1 MTRAGTRR
9 RGRAKG
15 LPLWTLAAA
24 LVVIAMASFTGA
36 TRVGGEVAR
45 LERAERLSFLLEA
58 RAYEQAALDSRT
70 TSSGAPDDAA
80 ARRAAAVR
88 QELTAALAELAA
100 LLPGDS
106 AVTRVRAAAVDWQ
119 AALDTKLQ
127 LLASGDLVAANR
139 VDRAQVAPG
148 FERLTAALRT
158 TAADSSRAASA
169 AQGRSKAGSLAV
181 VAAATLLSLV
191 LLWRVERARS
201 RQRAVEARAQEDRGR
216 LVNKI
221 LTVAERQRSGMAAEL
236 HDGPIQGLTR
246 LGLSLERG
254 QLRLRRG
261 QLEEGRRL
269 LTDAQ
274 AALSGE
280 VQSLRRIMATLR
292 PPVLEER
299 GLVSALCDYVEMVR
313 QQAGI
318 SCTLAAKLPDRLP
331 EDHEIVLYRVAQE
344 ALTNVARHA
353 RASSARVELTETA
366 ETVVLEVHDDGV
378 GFDPAAEEQ
387 QGGLDH
393 FGLAGMRERVE
404 LVGGTWTMWS
414 RPGAGTV
421 LTASPSLPVII
432 LSAYEDPALKSE
444 ADAAN
449 AYAYLVKGCS
459 GGLVLDTIE
468 QAWASRSGRASPN

>member
-15 LPLWTLAAA
+15 PPLWTLAAA

-139 VDRAQVAPG
+139 VDRAQVVPG

-181 VAAATLLSLV
+181 VVAATLLSLV
-191 LLWRVERARS
+191 LLWRVERARA

-236 HDGPIQGLTR
+236 HDGPIQELTR

-299 GLVSALCDYVEMVR
+299 GLVSALCDYVEVVR

-318 SCTLAAKLPDRLP
+318 SCTLAARLPDRLP

-378 GFDPAAEEQ
+378 GFDPAAEQ
-387 QGGLDH
+387 HQGGLDH

-404 LVGGTWTMWS
+404 LAGGTWTVWS

-421 LTASPSLPVII
+421 LTASLPK
-432 LSAYEDPALKSE
+432 ALV
-444 ADAAN
+444 AA
-449 AYAYLVKGCS
+449 
-459 GGLVLDTIE
+459 
-468 QAWASRSGRASPN
+468 

>member
-15 LPLWTLAAA
+15 PSLWTLAAA
-24 LVVIAMASFTGA
+24 LVVIAMVSFTGA

-100 LLPGDS
+100 LRPGDS

-181 VAAATLLSLV
+181 VAVATLLSLV

-366 ETVVLEVHDDGV
+366 EAVVLEVHDDGV
-378 GFDPAAEEQ
+378 GFDPAAEQ
-387 QGGLDH
+387 RQGGLDH

-404 LVGGTWTMWS
+404 LAGGTWTMWS

-421 LTASPSLPVII
+421 LTASLPKV
-432 LSAYEDPALKSE
+432 LV
-444 ADAAN
+444 AA
-449 AYAYLVKGCS
+449 
-459 GGLVLDTIE
+459 
-468 QAWASRSGRASPN
+468 

>member
-1 MTRAGTRR
+1 VTRAGTRR

-15 LPLWTLAAA
+15 PPLWTLAAA

-158 TAADSSRAASA
+158 PAADSRRAASA

-181 VAAATLLSLV
+181 VAAAMLLSLV

-387 QGGLDH
+387 QGGLAH

-404 LVGGTWTMWS
+404 LAGGTWTMWS

-421 LTASPSLPVII
+421 LTASLPKV
-432 LSAYEDPALKSE
+432 LV
-444 ADAAN
+444 AA
-449 AYAYLVKGCS
+449 
-459 GGLVLDTIE
+459 
-468 QAWASRSGRASPN
+468 

>member
-15 LPLWTLAAA
+15 PPLWTLAAA

-254 QLRLRRG
+254 QLRLRHGPPAGRDQLHPGRQAARPAARGPRDRPVPGRPGGVDERG
-261 QLEEGRRL
+261 Q
-269 LTDAQ
+269 
-274 AALSGE
+274 
-280 VQSLRRIMATLR
+280 
-292 PPVLEER
+292 
-299 GLVSALCDYVEMVR
+299 
-313 QQAGI
+313 
-318 SCTLAAKLPDRLP
+318 
-331 EDHEIVLYRVAQE
+331 
-344 ALTNVARHA
+344 A
-353 RASSARVELTETA
+353 RA
-366 ETVVLEVHDDGV
+366 GV
-378 GFDPAAEEQ
+378 Q
-387 QGGLDH
+387 
-393 FGLAGMRERVE
+393 
-404 LVGGTWTMWS
+404 
-414 RPGAGTV
+414 RPGRADRDGRDSGAGGARRRGRV
-421 LTASPSLPVII
+421 RPGGRG
-432 LSAYEDPALKSE
+432 
-444 ADAAN
+444 AA
-449 AYAYLVKGCS
+449 
-459 GGLVLDTIE
+459 
-468 QAWASRSGRASPN
+468 GRP

>member
-1 MTRAGTRR
+1 M
-9 RGRAKG
+9 
-15 LPLWTLAAA
+15 
-24 LVVIAMASFTGA
+24 VSFTGA

-88 QELTAALAELAA
+88 QEFTAALAELAA
-100 LLPGDS
+100 LRPGDS

-139 VDRAQVAPG
+139 VDRAQVDPG
-148 FERLTAALRT
+148 FQRLTAALRI

-181 VAAATLLSLV
+181 VVAATLLSLV

-236 HDGPIQGLTR
+236 HDGPIQELTR
-246 LGLSLERG
+246 LGLSLERS

-261 QLEEGRRL
+261 QLEEGRGL

-299 GLVSALCDYVEMVR
+299 GLVSALCDYVDMVR
-313 QQAGI
+313 QQSGI
-318 SCTLAAKLPDRLP
+318 SCTLAAKLPERLP
-331 EDHEIVLYRVAQE
+331 EDTEIVLYRVAQE

-353 RASSARVELTETA
+353 GASRARVELTETA
-366 ETVVLEVHDDGV
+366 EAVVLEVHDDGI
-378 GFDPAAEEQ
+378 GFDPAAEQ

-404 LVGGTWTMWS
+404 LAGGTWTVWS
-414 RPGAGTV
+414 RPGSGTV
-421 LTASPSLPVII
+421 LTASLPK
-432 LSAYEDPALKSE
+432 ALV
-444 ADAAN
+444 AA
-449 AYAYLVKGCS
+449 
-459 GGLVLDTIE
+459 
-468 QAWASRSGRASPN
+468 

>member
-15 LPLWTLAAA
+15 PPLWTLAAA

-181 VAAATLLSLV
+181 VAAAMLLSLV

-404 LVGGTWTMWS
+404 LAGGTWTMWS

-421 LTASPSLPVII
+421 LTASLPKV
-432 LSAYEDPALKSE
+432 LV
-444 ADAAN
+444 AA
-449 AYAYLVKGCS
+449 
-459 GGLVLDTIE
+459 
-468 QAWASRSGRASPN
+468 

>member
-1 MTRAGTRR
+1 
-9 RGRAKG
+9 
-15 LPLWTLAAA
+15 
-24 LVVIAMASFTGA
+24 VVIAMASFTGA

-274 AALSGE
+274 VALSGE

-404 LVGGTWTMWS
+404 LAGGTWTMWS

-421 LTASPSLPVII
+421 LTASLPKV
-432 LSAYEDPALKSE
+432 LV
-444 ADAAN
+444 AA
-449 AYAYLVKGCS
+449 
-459 GGLVLDTIE
+459 
-468 QAWASRSGRASPN
+468 

>member
-1 MTRAGTRR
+1 VTRAGTRR
-9 RGRAKG
+9 RGRANG
-15 LPLWTLAAA
+15 PSLWTLAAA
-24 LVVIAMASFTGA
+24 LVVIAMVSFSGA

-70 TSSGAPDDAA
+70 TSSGAPDEAA
-80 ARRAAAVR
+80 ARRAAAIR
-88 QELTAALAELAA
+88 QELTAAMAELAA
-100 LLPGDS
+100 LLPGNA

-119 AALDTKLQ
+119 AALATKLQ
-127 LLASGDLVAANR
+127 LLAAGDLVAANR
-139 VDRAQVAPG
+139 VDRAQVGPG

-181 VAAATLLSLV
+181 VVAATLLSLV

-201 RQRAVEARAQEDRGR
+201 RQRAVEAKAQEDRGR

-246 LGLSLERG
+246 LGLSLEWG

-299 GLVSALCDYVEMVR
+299 GLVSALSDYVEVVR

-318 SCTLAAKLPDRLP
+318 SCTLAAKLPERLP

-366 ETVVLEVHDDGV
+366 EAVVLEVYDDGV
-378 GFDPAAEEQ
+378 GFDPAAEQ

-404 LVGGTWTMWS
+404 LAGGTWTVWS
-414 RPGAGTV
+414 RPGGGTV
-421 LTASPSLPVII
+421 LTASLPK
-432 LSAYEDPALKSE
+432 ALV
-444 ADAAN
+444 AA
-449 AYAYLVKGCS
+449 
-459 GGLVLDTIE
+459 
-468 QAWASRSGRASPN
+468 

>member
-1 MTRAGTRR
+1 
-9 RGRAKG
+9 
-15 LPLWTLAAA
+15 
-24 LVVIAMASFTGA
+24 
-36 TRVGGEVAR
+36 
-45 LERAERLSFLLEA
+45 
-58 RAYEQAALDSRT
+58 
-70 TSSGAPDDAA
+70 
-80 ARRAAAVR
+80 
-88 QELTAALAELAA
+88 
-100 LLPGDS
+100 
-106 AVTRVRAAAVDWQ
+106 
-119 AALDTKLQ
+119 
-127 LLASGDLVAANR
+127 
-139 VDRAQVAPG
+139 
-148 FERLTAALRT
+148 
-158 TAADSSRAASA
+158 
-169 AQGRSKAGSLAV
+169 V

-261 QLEEGRRL
+261 QLEEGWRL

-393 FGLAGMRERVE
+393 FGLPACASGSSWPAG
-404 LVGGTWTMWS
+404 
-414 RPGAGTV
+414 PGRCGR
-421 LTASPSLPVII
+421 
-432 LSAYEDPALKSE
+432 
-444 ADAAN
+444 
-449 AYAYLVKGCS
+449 G
-459 GGLVLDTIE
+459 
-468 QAWASRSGRASPN
+468 RGRARS

>member
-1 MTRAGTRR
+1 VTRAGTRR

-15 LPLWTLAAA
+15 PSLWTLAAA
-24 LVVIAMASFTGA
+24 LVVIAMVSFTGA

-70 TSSGAPDDAA
+70 TSSGAPDEAA

-119 AALDTKLQ
+119 AALDNKLQ

-139 VDRAQVAPG
+139 VDRAQIDPG

-158 TAADSSRAASA
+158 TASDSSSAAGA

-181 VAAATLLSLV
+181 VVAATLLSLV
-191 LLWRVERARS
+191 LLWRVERARA

-221 LTVAERQRSGMAAEL
+221 LTVAERQRSSMAAEL
-236 HDGPIQGLTR
+236 HDGPIQELTR

-299 GLVSALCDYVEMVR
+299 GLVSALCDYVEVVR

-318 SCTLAAKLPDRLP
+318 SCTLAARLPDRLP

-378 GFDPAAEEQ
+378 GFDPAAEQQ

-404 LVGGTWTMWS
+404 LAGGTWTVWS

-421 LTASPSLPVII
+421 LTASLPK
-432 LSAYEDPALKSE
+432 ALV
-444 ADAAN
+444 AA
-449 AYAYLVKGCS
+449 
-459 GGLVLDTIE
+459 
-468 QAWASRSGRASPN
+468 

>member
-1 MTRAGTRR
+1 VTRAGTRR

-15 LPLWTLAAA
+15 PSLWTLAAA
-24 LVVIAMASFTGA
+24 LVVIAMVSFTGA

-70 TSSGAPDDAA
+70 TSSGAPDSHTAQ
-80 ARRAAAVR
+80 RAAAVR
-88 QELTAALAELAA
+88 EELTAALAELAA
-100 LLPGDS
+100 LVPDDP
-106 AVTRVRAAAVDWQ
+106 AVPRVRAAAVDWQ
-119 AALDTKLQ
+119 AALATKLQ
-127 LLASGDLVAANR
+127 LLAAGDLVAANR
-139 VDRAQVAPG
+139 VDRAQVGPG
-148 FERLTAALRT
+148 FELLTAALRT

-181 VAAATLLSLV
+181 VVAATLLSLV

-201 RQRAVEARAQEDRGR
+201 RQRAVEAKAQEDRGR

-299 GLVSALCDYVEMVR
+299 GLVSALSDYVEVVR

-318 SCTLAAKLPDRLP
+318 SCTLAAKLPERLP

-366 ETVVLEVHDDGV
+366 EAVVLEVYDDGV
-378 GFDPAAEEQ
+378 GFDPAAEQ

-404 LVGGTWTMWS
+404 LAGGTWTVWS

-421 LTASPSLPVII
+421 LTASLPK
-432 LSAYEDPALKSE
+432 ALV
-444 ADAAN
+444 AA
-449 AYAYLVKGCS
+449 
-459 GGLVLDTIE
+459 
-468 QAWASRSGRASPN
+468 

>member
-106 AVTRVRAAAVDWQ
+106 AVTRVRAATVDWQ

-344 ALTNVARHA
+344 ALTNVTRHA

-404 LVGGTWTMWS
+404 LAGGTWTMWS

-421 LTASPSLPVII
+421 LTASLPKV
-432 LSAYEDPALKSE
+432 LV
-444 ADAAN
+444 AA
-449 AYAYLVKGCS
+449 
-459 GGLVLDTIE
+459 
-468 QAWASRSGRASPN
+468 